1 MDQQTQRV
9 LTHLVSSFSWVEK
22 TDNCAIFWFGSGT
35 RQRTL
40 FSFLQKIYQNDKLLV
55 APKLTLLSDREGTF
69 IIGSDAEKI
78 EVTTKISE
86 VQGSKNTYRL
96 VSSLVINDQNLV
108 RIQQNIAVGNSFS
121 FEAPKYKII
130 GEFKRSKP

>member
-1 MDQQTQRV
+1 MKK
-9 LTHLVSSFSWVEK
+9 LTIAIVSLLFSGLALAQDSAPYLVSY
-22 TDNCAIFWFGSGT
+22 
-35 RQRTL
+35 Q
-40 FSFLQKIYQNDKLLV
+40 IYQNDKLLV

-69 IIGSDAEKI
+69 IIGSDAEEI

-108 RIQQNIAVGNSFS
+108 RIQQNIAAGNSFS